1 MGGVVKNLSKKNVDK
16 GGQLCYNY
24 IIKRGKEKTM
34 RSDAIVG
41 MWYPEAIRF
50 IEVNDLWAEVVDIKA
65 DAHGM
70 VTAVI
75 H

>member
-1 MGGVVKNLSKKNVDK
+1 M
-16 GGQLCYNY
+16 Q
-24 IIKRGKEKTM
+24 
-34 RSDAIVG
+34 SDAIIG
-41 MWYPEAIRF
+41 LWYPEAVRF
-50 IEVNDLWAEVVDIKA
+50 IEVNDLWAEVVDIRA